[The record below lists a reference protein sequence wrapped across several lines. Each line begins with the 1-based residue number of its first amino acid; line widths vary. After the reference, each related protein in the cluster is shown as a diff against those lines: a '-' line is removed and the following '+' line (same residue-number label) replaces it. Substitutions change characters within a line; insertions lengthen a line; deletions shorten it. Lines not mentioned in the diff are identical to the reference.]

1 MMQLSPA
8 ILPEQ
13 NAHILLKSAFELCQ
27 GNPDKTFAAI
37 QKSVSTLN
45 PELAAQTTFLLGKT
59 FYQQNHLSQAL
70 SALDKA
76 LEYCKK
82 CQDKPLL
89 LEIYLFLGQTLRD
102 LGKFEEATK
111 NLELS
116 LELAKK
122 LKSPEA
128 EVEASILIATINYL
142 QGQSSMALK
151 YLKVCLPIAE
161 KHQFNEKIAR
171 IYNNLGSNYC
181 TLGLYADALE
191 SLKKAGFLIHQY
203 TPQSRHQVSNL
214 INVGQVYLAM
224 GNIKNAEV
232 FYTQAYHLSLK
243 INDILFQ
250 SVSINNL
257 ADLHLQSQ
265 DYEAAKKGYQEGL
278 ALAKK
283 ESLKQHEFYNLFG
296 LGQVHF
302 ALNLYQE
309 SLEFHFAGLT
319 LAREIGDL
327 QCEIDIHLHIVKNY
341 SALERYSEA
350 LGVLAEV
357 QAMDLTNY
365 PKATS
370 EIHRLYAEIYVHQKD
385 YEKAFHHHQTYHTLK
400 IDSLSEETNQKTRE
414 LSIQFEVEQA
424 HQKAEDYRVRT
435 EIEHTARQIAEHEV
449 SERTQE
455 LEDTRIEIV
464 NRLAMAGEYRD
475 DATGEHT
482 RRVGRNAAIIAYMLG
497 WPEEEVQLIFYAARL
512 HDVGK
517 IGIRDAILLKPD
529 KLTAEE
535 MEMMRSHTAKGAGI
549 LSGGQSKL
557 LQLAEEIALCH
568 HERWDGTGYPNKLSE
583 TDIPQSARIVAVADV
598 LDALTHQRVYKEAWS
613 LEDALTE
620 IKKQSG
626 THFDPLMVEIA
637 LRAFTQQ
644 EVIHQLNDSDWKS
657 FYSNLD
663 TLLQF

>member
-1 MMQLSPA
+1 ML
-8 ILPEQ
+8 
-13 NAHILLKSAFELCQ
+13 
-27 GNPDKTFAAI
+27 
-37 QKSVSTLN
+37 
-45 PELAAQTTFLLGKT
+45 
-59 FYQQNHLSQAL
+59 
-70 SALDKA
+70 
-76 LEYCKK
+76 
-82 CQDKPLL
+82 
-89 LEIYLFLGQTLRD
+89 
-102 LGKFEEATK
+102 
-111 NLELS
+111 
-116 LELAKK
+116 
-122 LKSPEA
+122 
-128 EVEASILIATINYL
+128 ATIKYF

-151 YLKVCLPIAE
+151 YLKTCLPIAE

-171 IYNNLGSNYC
+171 IYNNMGSNYC

-203 TPQSRHQVSNL
+203 LPQSRHQAINL
-214 INVGQVYLAM
+214 INVGQVYIAM
-224 GNIKNAEV
+224 GNIKNAAV

-250 SVSINNL
+250 SASINNL
-257 ADLHLQSQ
+257 ADLHLQNQ
-265 DYEAAKKGYQEGL
+265 NYDDAKKKFQEGL
-278 ALAKK
+278 SLAKK
-283 ESLKQHEFYNLFG
+283 ESLKQHEINNLLG
-296 LGQVHF
+296 LGQVYF

-309 SLEFHFAGLT
+309 SLDFHFAGLT
-319 LAREIGDL
+319 LARAIGDL
-327 QCEIDIHLHIVKNY
+327 HCEIDILLHIVQNH
-341 SALERYSEA
+341 SALEKYSEA

-357 QAMDLTNY
+357 QNMDLENY
-365 PKATS
+365 PKAS
-370 EIHRLYAEIYVHQKD
+370 YEIHRLYAEIYAQQKD
-385 YEKAFHHHQTYHTLK
+385 YEKAFYHHQTYHTLK
-400 IDSLSEETNQKTRE
+400 INSINEETNQKTRE

-435 EIEHTARQIAEHEV
+435 EIEHTARQIAESEV
-449 SERTQE
+449 HDRTNE

-497 WPEEEVQLIFYAARL
+497 WSEHDVQLIFYAARL

-517 IGIRDAILLKPD
+517 IGIRDSILLKPD
-529 KLTAEE
+529 KLTPEE
-535 MEMMRSHTAKGAGI
+535 MVMMRSHTVKGAGI

-613 LEDALTE
+613 LEDALAE
-620 IKKQSG
+620 LKNQSG
-626 THFDPLMVEIA
+626 IHFDPLMVEIA

-644 EVIHQLNDSDWKS
+644 DIIQQLNDSDWKS